1 MNPIDTQIKEYYQ
14 KQTLPEENL
23 QAMQPPEDSPQP
35 SQWPRLLPLAAA
47 AVALLAIFL
56 WVELMKPSSL
66 PQAVAAEIAK
76 NHAAQLP
83 MDISS
88 SDYQEVAAK
97 LDRIDFS
104 LTPPGGEFG
113 RQFTLIGGRYC
124 SIQNELAAQLRV
136 QENATGKMHT
146 LYITPLTDDF
156 SALKETTQAI
166 KGVKVRLWKEGN
178 RFFGL
183 ASP

>member
-23 QAMQPPEDSPQP
+23 QAMQPPEDTPQP
-35 SQWPRLLPLAAA
+35 SQWPWLLPLAAA
-47 AVALLAIFL
+47 AVALLTIFL
-56 WVELMKPSSL
+56 WKPSSL

-76 NHAAQLP
+76 NHNEQLP
-83 MDISS
+83 MEIRS
-88 SDYQEVAAK
+88 SDYQAVAAK
-97 LDRIDFS
+97 LDRIKFS
-104 LTPPGGEFG
+104 LASPSGEFS

-146 LYITPLTDDF
+146 LYVTPLTDDF
-156 SALKETTQAI
+156 SALKETTQTI
-166 KGVKVRLWKEGN
+166 KGVKVRLWKEGG

>member
-23 QAMQPPEDSPQP
+23 QAMQPPEDTPRS
-35 SQWPRLLPLAAA
+35 SQWPWLLPLAAA

-56 WVELMKPSSL
+56 WNPSSP
-66 PQAVAAEIAK
+66 PQAVATEIAK
-76 NHAAQLP
+76 NHNAQLA
-83 MDISS
+83 MEISS

-97 LDRIDFS
+97 LDRIKFS
-104 LTPPGGEFG
+104 LTPPSGEFR

-146 LYITPLTDDF
+146 LYITRSTDDF
-156 SALKETTQAI
+156 GALKDTTQTVN
-166 KGVKVRLWKEGN
+166 GVKVRLWTEGD

>member
-23 QAMQPPEDSPQP
+23 QALQPPKDSSQP
-35 SQWPRLLPLAAA
+35 SQWPWLLPLAAV
-47 AVALLAIFL
+47 AVALLAIFF
-56 WVELMKPSSL
+56 WKPPSL

-76 NHAAQLP
+76 NHNTKLP

-113 RQFTLIGGRYC
+113 HQFTLIGGRYC
-124 SIQNELAAQLRV
+124 SIQTELAAQLRV
-136 QENATGKMHT
+136 QENTTGKMYT

-156 SALKETTQAI
+156 SALEETTQTV
-166 KGVKVRLWKEGN
+166 KGVKVRLWKEGD

>member
-23 QAMQPPEDSPQP
+23 RALQPPEDMPQP
-35 SQWPRLLPLAAA
+35 SQWPWLLPLAAA
-47 AVALLAIFL
+47 AVALLTIFL
-56 WVELMKPSSL
+56 WKPSSL

-76 NHAAQLP
+76 NHNAQLA
-83 MDISS
+83 MEISS

-104 LTPPGGEFG
+104 LTPPRGEFS
-113 RQFTLIGGRYC
+113 RQFTLIGGRHC
-124 SIQNELAAQLRV
+124 SIQTELAAQLRV
-136 QENATGKMHT
+136 RENTTGKMHT
-146 LYITPLTDDF
+146 FYVTPLTIDLG
-156 SALKETTQAI
+156 ALKKTTQTV
-166 KGVKVRLWKEGN
+166 KGVKVRLWKEGG

>member
-23 QAMQPPEDSPQP
+23 QAMQPPEDTPQP
-35 SQWPRLLPLAAA
+35 SQWPWLLPLAAA
-47 AVALLAIFL
+47 AVALLTIFL
-56 WVELMKPSSL
+56 WKPSSL

-76 NHAAQLP
+76 NHNEQLA
-83 MDISS
+83 MGINS

-97 LDRIDFS
+97 LDRIEFS
-104 LTPPGGEFG
+104 LTPPKGEFS

-124 SIQNELAAQLRV
+124 SIQAELAAQLRV

-146 LYITPLTDDF
+146 LYITPLTDNF
-156 SALKETTQAI
+156 SALKKTTQTV
-166 KGVKVRLWKEGN
+166 KGVKVRLWKEDG

>member
-14 KQTLPEENL
+14 KQTLPVENL
-23 QAMQPPEDSPQP
+23 QAMQPPEDTPRS
-35 SQWPRLLPLAAA
+35 SQWPWLLPLAAA

-56 WVELMKPSSL
+56 WKPSSL

-76 NHAAQLP
+76 NHNAQLA
-83 MDISS
+83 MEISS

-97 LDRIDFS
+97 LDRIKFS
-104 LTPPGGEFG
+104 LTPPSGEFG

-124 SIQNELAAQLRV
+124 SIQTELAAQLRV

-146 LYITPLTDDF
+146 FYVTPLTIDLG
-156 SALKETTQAI
+156 ALKETTQTV
-166 KGVKVRLWKEGN
+166 KGVKVRLWKEGD

-183 ASP
+183 ASPK

>member
-23 QAMQPPEDSPQP
+23 QAMQPPKDTPQS
-35 SQWPRLLPLAAA
+35 SQWPWLLPLAAA
-47 AVALLAIFL
+47 AVALLVFFF
-56 WVELMKPSSL
+56 WKPSSL

-76 NHAAQLP
+76 NHTAKLP

-97 LDRIDFS
+97 LDRIEFS
-104 LTPPGGEFG
+104 LTPPKGEFS

-124 SIQNELAAQLRV
+124 SIQTKRAAQLRV
-136 QENATGKMHT
+136 RENATGNMHT
-146 LYITPLTDDF
+146 LYITRSTDDF
-156 SALKETTQAI
+156 GALTDTTQTVE
-166 KGVKVRLWKEGN
+166 GVKVRLWTEGD
-178 RFFGL
+178 RFLGL

>member
-23 QAMQPPEDSPQP
+23 QAMQPPEDMPQS
-35 SQWPRLLPLAAA
+35 SQWPWLLPLAAA
-47 AVALLAIFL
+47 AVALLAIVI
-56 WVELMKPSSL
+56 WKPSSL

-76 NHAAQLP
+76 NHTAQLA
-83 MDISS
+83 MEISS
-88 SDYQEVAAK
+88 SDYQEVAAQ
-97 LDRIDFS
+97 LDQIDFS
-104 LTPPGGEFG
+104 LTPPGGVFS

-124 SIQNELAAQLRV
+124 SIQTELAAQLRV

-166 KGVKVRLWKEGN
+166 KKVKVRLWTEGN

>member
-23 QAMQPPEDSPQP
+23 QAMQPPEDTPRS
-35 SQWPRLLPLAAA
+35 SQWPWLLPLAAA

-56 WVELMKPSSL
+56 WNPSSP
-66 PQAVAAEIAK
+66 PQAVATEIAK
-76 NHAAQLP
+76 NHNAQLA
-83 MDISS
+83 MEISS

-97 LDRIDFS
+97 LDRIKFS
-104 LTPPGGEFG
+104 LTPPSGEFS

-156 SALKETTQAI
+156 SALQETTQTV
-166 KGVKVRLWKEGN
+166 KGVKVRLWTEGD